1 MQWQR
6 MDAVGRLAGGVAH
19 DLKNMFIVVSGYTDL
34 ILSAIERENPVRAD
48 VEGIRGAVDR
58 AASLTQQLLVLGRNQ
73 PLQTKILDFN
83 SLVGTVGSM
92 LEKVLGPL
100 CRLVVRAQAS
110 MPHVKADAGK
120 MEQVLLNLTLNAR
133 DSMPGG
139 GCVTLET
146 SNKYLG
152 ESATRRFGGIEPGSY
167 LVLTVSDT
175 GHGMDTKTLSQIFE
189 PFFTTKKTGQGT
201 GLGLSLVYSIV
212 KQSAGHITVSSEP
225 GLGSTF
231 RIYLPLADKTVEMA

>member
-1 MQWQR
+1 
-6 MDAVGRLAGGVAH
+6 V
-19 DLKNMFIVVSGYTDL
+19 
-34 ILSAIERENPVRAD
+34 
-48 VEGIRGAVDR
+48 
-58 AASLTQQLLVLGRNQ
+58 
-73 PLQTKILDFN
+73 DFN

-92 LEKVLGPL
+92 LEKVLGPTY
-100 CRLVVRAQAS
+100 RLVVRAQAS
-110 MPHVKADAGK
+110 MPHAKADVGK

-146 SNKYLG
+146 SNTYLG
-152 ESATRRFGGIEPGSY
+152 ETATRRFGGIEPGSY

-175 GHGMDTKTLSQIFE
+175 GHGMDSKTLSQIFE